1 MVTAKKL
8 AEFLESVERQED
20 LLQERLAEQDT
31 TRIALAAEDRNPN
44 LVQLPNPTSAAAAEL
59 EDDTSLIVYEEM

>member
-20 LLQERLAEQDT
+20 LLRERVAGQN
-31 TRIALAAEDRNPN
+31 TRTSTLAAEDHTPNVAPMVNPPSTVDAAFEDAA
-44 LVQLPNPTSAAAAEL
+44 LVA
-59 EDDTSLIVYEEM
+59 YEEM